1 MALPEGEK
9 LPAADRRARNIDALR
24 RYFRLLEEG
33 EIDIWSTLWAADGT
47 QLVPYATGA
56 LPREVN
62 GRDDIR
68 VLYRNIASGF
78 ERLRYLLLEF
88 EPMADPDMML
98 ARWRPRCELVG
109 GGVYTNESLG
119 LFRFDAEGQIVHFV
133 EYFNPA
139 GFVDNYESFSED

>member
-1 MALPEGEK
+1 MATPHTAE
-9 LPAADRRARNIDALR
+9 LPAAARQARNIDSLR

-33 EIDIWSTLWAADGT
+33 DIDSWARLWAADGT

-68 VLYRNIASGF
+68 TLYRNIASGF

-88 EPMADPDMML
+88 ELLADPDMML

-109 GGVYTNESLG
+109 GGIYTNESVG
-119 LFRFDAEGQIVHFV
+119 LFRFNSHGEIVHFI

-139 GFVDNYESFSED
+139 GFVENYDSFSEG